1 MTGFRR
7 IENSFCEANFP
18 FNSAAFPLTV
28 NFKFSS
34 LVRTFAFVILKAF
47 VALLLV
53 LEAFDFN
60 FRMI

>member
-1 MTGFRR
+1 M
-7 IENSFCEANFP
+7 ENSLCEANFP
-18 FNSAAFPLTV
+18 SNSTTLSLTV

>member
-1 MTGFRR
+1 M
-7 IENSFCEANFP
+7 ENSLCEANFP
-18 FNSAAFPLTV
+18 SNSTPFSLTV

-34 LVRTFAFVILKAF
+34 LVTFAFVILKAF

>member
-1 MTGFRR
+1 M
-7 IENSFCEANFP
+7 ENSLCEANFP
-18 FNSAAFPLTV
+18 SNNTTFSLTV